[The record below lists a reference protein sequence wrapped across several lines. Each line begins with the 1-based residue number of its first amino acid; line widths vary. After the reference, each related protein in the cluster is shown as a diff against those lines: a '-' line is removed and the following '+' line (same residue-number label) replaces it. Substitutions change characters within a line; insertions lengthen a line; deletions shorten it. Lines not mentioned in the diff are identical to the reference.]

1 MKFSLSW
8 LQEYLDFESDLNEL
22 SKKLTMIGLEVE
34 EIIDEAKIYEN
45 IKVAKIIEASKHPN
59 SDKLNICKVEDGDGA
74 IHQIVCGARNARSG
88 IKVAMASISAIVP
101 LNQMVIKKA
110 KIAGVESCGML
121 CSARELN
128 LGLDE
133 EGIIEVDEKWQV
145 GTEISEVFNKN
156 DAVIDVNITP
166 NRGDCLGIYG
176 IARDLASCGFGKLKN
191 LEIKQN
197 KVDFSSKINVKIS
210 AENDCK
216 IAVFR
221 QIKNVKNCKSPE
233 WLQEK
238 LEKIGQK
245 SISAVVDIL
254 NYTMFSLNRPMHSY
268 NLKKIVGEIEIRK
281 AKKGEKFISLKNQ
294 EYLLDEEI
302 LVVADKQNV
311 IAVAGVIGSL
321 DSSCEEGLCDILLE
335 AAFFDKVAV
344 AKSGR
349 KLNILSE
356 SRYRFERGVD
366 YKDCVKAI
374 EFATSLI
381 SEICGGEIG
390 EISEFKS
397 SEFQEKNQ
405 EIEFNF
411 DKIKKL
417 IGIEV
422 EKEIAFKILQNLGF
436 AVKENDAQIIVEI
449 PSYRS
454 DIENEN
460 DLIEEIVRIYG
471 YDKITPQPINSDFK
485 KPQTHIFD
493 KIRQDL
499 IAKGFVENINWSFCD
514 EKIAK
519 YFDEIKEE
527 LLILNPISEN
537 LNYMRPNLVIGL
549 LQSYKKNY
557 LRQNFSGSFFEIG
570 KIFQGS
576 DISLQKNSI
585 AGIRAFKNNEQS
597 HYNEEREFDI
607 FDAKK
612 DVFDILEIF
621 GIKEKSVQIYDVD
634 LPQYYHPHRGAVLKL
649 GKNII
654 GHFGEIHPKITKL
667 FEVKNVVNVFE
678 IFVDNLPQK
687 IFENKAIDKKPFEI
701 NDFLPIYRD
710 FAFLIDRNQK
720 INDLTKTIEMVDKK
734 LITQVDVFDI
744 YQGQNIEEGKKSVA
758 LRVTIQPFEKN
769 MTSEEIDE
777 ISQKVINSIKTIGG
791 VLRV

>member
-59 SDKLNICKVEDGDGA
+59 SDKLNICKAEDGDGA
-74 IHQIVCGARNARSG
+74 IHQIVCGAKNARSG

-110 KIAGVESCGML
+110 KIAGVESCGMM

-133 EGIIEVDEKWQV
+133 EGIIEIDEKWQV

-156 DAVIDVNITP
+156 DAIIDVNITP
-166 NRGDCLGIYG
+166 NRGDCLGVYG

-197 KVDFSSKINVKIS
+197 KVDFLSKINVKIS

-221 QIKNVKNCKSPE
+221 QIKNVKNCKSPD

-238 LEKIGQK
+238 LEKIGQN

-411 DKIKKL
+411 VKIKKL

-422 EKEIAFKILQNLGF
+422 EKEIALKILQNLGF
-436 AVKENDAQIIVEI
+436 VVKENDAKIIVEI

-460 DLIEEIVRIYG
+460 DLIEEIIRIYG
-471 YDKITPQPINSDFK
+471 YDKITPQPINADFK

-514 EKIAK
+514 AKIAQN
-519 YFDEIKEE
+519 FGDLKEE
-527 LLILNPISEN
+527 LHLLNPISEN

-549 LQSYKKNY
+549 LNSYKKNH
-557 LRQNFSGSFFEIG
+557 LRGIENAAVFEIG
-570 KIFQGS
+570 NVFENA
-576 DISLQKNSI
+576 DITGQKYMISGLR
-585 AGIRAFKNNEQS
+585 AGKNKEQN
-597 HYNEEREFDI
+597 HYNDARNFDI
-607 FDAKK
+607 FDVKK
-612 DVFDILEIF
+612 DIFDLFEIF
-621 GIKEKSVQIYDVD
+621 SLQEKSVQIYDED
-634 LPQYYHPHRGAVLKL
+634 APKYYHPHRFGVLKL
-649 GKNII
+649 GKNIV
-654 GHFGEIHPKITKL
+654 GYFGEIHPRIAKIFDIKDAI
-667 FEVKNVVNVFE
+667 NVFE
-678 IFVDNLPQK
+678 IFVDALPVAK
-687 IFENKAIDKKPFEI
+687 SAKKKPFEI
-701 NDFLPIYRD
+701 NDLQPIYRD
-710 FAFLIDRNQK
+710 FAFLLDLEQK
-720 INDLTKTIEMVDKK
+720 IGDLTKTIAGVDKK
-734 LITQVDVFDI
+734 LIQDVEIFDI
-744 YQGQNIEEGKKSVA
+744 YRGQNIAEGKKSVA
-758 LRVTIQPFEKN
+758 LRVMIQPCDKSL
-769 MTSEEIDE
+769 TGEEIDE
-777 ISQKVINSIKTIGG
+777 ISQKIIKE
-791 VLRV
+791 VSLKNQAQLRS